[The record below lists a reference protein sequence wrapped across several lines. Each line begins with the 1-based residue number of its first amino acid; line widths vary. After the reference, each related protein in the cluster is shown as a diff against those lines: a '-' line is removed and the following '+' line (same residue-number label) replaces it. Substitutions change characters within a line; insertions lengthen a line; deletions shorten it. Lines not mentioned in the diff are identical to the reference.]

1 MNFINQNI
9 SQNPESIHNELSF
22 SSDSW
27 VKGLKCT
34 SLFYQWGLV
43 QNYDSVLKLLKTYKH
58 WSSRDRHQANDL
70 LLKHLIDVWPFT
82 DRSIRIWSC
91 MHIGP
96 YGMIARV
103 LIVLGFKVAVLL
115 RSDVYEEQVDI
126 YRKQFK
132 LSFGKDA
139 TESELLFI
147 KSDVGNP
154 LLRLKEAISKG
165 FQIVVFIDGQ
175 LSKNEHGKGWGTV
188 NLYNSDINLR
198 EGIVGLSYWTQIP
211 ITSLF
216 LTIVDEKI
224 KLRYVQ
230 DIAVKKKLDYHS
242 VLQNIFE
249 PIHHLKIEELIQWEF
264 LPIVFDHTTIQDGF
278 KNIGPSLWL
287 PLFMQN
293 KEMLF
298 DITTGRSV
306 WVDQNE
312 YRIISSK
319 FREFFR

>member
-1 MNFINQNI
+1 MNFINQNNN
-9 SQNPESIHNELSF
+9 QNPSSTHNKLFF
-22 SSDSW
+22 SSERW
-27 VKGLKCT
+27 IRGLKCA
-34 SLFYQWGLV
+34 SLFYHWELV
-43 QNYDSVLKLLKTYKH
+43 KSYESVFNLLKMYQH
-58 WSSRDRHQANDL
+58 WSSQERHQVNDL
-70 LLKHLIDVWPFT
+70 LLKHLIDIWPFT
-82 DRSIRIWSC
+82 DRTIRIWSC

-115 RSDVYEEQVDI
+115 RSDVYEEQVAI

-139 TESELLFI
+139 TESDLLFI
-147 KSDVGNP
+147 RSDVGNP
-154 LLRLKEAISKG
+154 LLRLKDAISKG
-165 FQIVVFIDGQ
+165 FQVVIFIDGQ
-175 LSKNEHGKGWGTV
+175 LSKNEHGKGWAKV

-198 EGIVGLSYWTQIP
+198 EGILGLSYWTQIP

-230 DIAVKKKLDYHS
+230 DIAVKNKLDYHN
-242 VLQNIFE
+242 VLQSIFK

-264 LPIVFDHTTIQDGF
+264 LPIIFDHTTIQDGY
-278 KNIGPSLWL
+278 KNIRSSLWL
-287 PLFMQN
+287 PLYMQN

-306 WVDQNE
+306 WVCLLYTSPSPRD
-312 YRIISSK
+312 
-319 FREFFR
+319 

>member
-9 SQNPESIHNELSF
+9 SQNSASTHNKLSF
-22 SSDSW
+22 SSQSW
-27 VKGLKCT
+27 IRGLKCA
-34 SLFYQWGLV
+34 SLFYQWELV
-43 QNYDSVLKLLKTYKH
+43 KNYESVFKLLKMYQH
-58 WSSRDRHQANDL
+58 WSSQERHQVNDL
-70 LLKHLIDVWPFT
+70 LLKRLIDIWPFT
-82 DRSIRIWSC
+82 DRTIRIWSC

-96 YGMIARV
+96 YGIIARV

-115 RSDVYEEQVDI
+115 RSDVYEEQVAI

-147 KSDVGNP
+147 RSDVGNP
-154 LLRLKEAISKG
+154 LLRLKDAICKG
-165 FQIVVFIDGQ
+165 FQIVIFIDGQ
-175 LSKNEHGKGWGTV
+175 LSKNEHGKGWGKV

-198 EGIVGLSYWTQIP
+198 EGIIGLSYWTQIP

-216 LTIVDEKI
+216 LTIVGEEI

-230 DIAVKKKLDYHS
+230 DIAVKEKLDYQS
-242 VLQNIFE
+242 VLENIFE
-249 PIHHLKIEELIQWEF
+249 PIHRLKIEELIQWEF
-264 LPIVFDHTTIQDGF
+264 LPIIFDHTTIKQGY
-278 KNIGPSLWL
+278 KNIGSSLWL
-287 PLFMQN
+287 PLYMQN

-306 WVDQNE
+306 WVAQNE
-312 YRIISSK
+312 FKIISGK
-319 FREFFR
+319 FREFFK

>member
-9 SQNPESIHNELSF
+9 SQNPKSLNNELSF
-22 SSDSW
+22 SSENW
-27 VKGLKCT
+27 IRGLKCA
-34 SLFYQWGLV
+34 SLFYQWELV
-43 QNYDSVLKLLKTYKH
+43 KNYESVFKLLKIYQH
-58 WSSRDRHQANDL
+58 WSGQDRHQADDL
-70 LLKHLIDVWPFT
+70 YLKHLIDIWPFT
-82 DRSIRIWSC
+82 DRNIRIWSC

-103 LIVLGFKVAVLL
+103 LIVRGFKVAVLL

-154 LLRLKEAISKG
+154 LLRLKDAISKG
-165 FQIVVFIDGQ
+165 FQIVIFIDGQ

-198 EGIVGLSYWTQIP
+198 EGIIGLSYWTQIP

-216 LTIVDEKI
+216 LTIVEEKVE
-224 KLRYVQ
+224 LRYVQ

-242 VLQNIFE
+242 ALQNIFE
-249 PIHHLKIEELIQWEF
+249 PIHRLKIEELIQWEF
-264 LPIVFDHTTIQDGF
+264 LPNIFDHTTIRQGY
-278 KNIGPSLWL
+278 KNIGSSLWL
-287 PLFMQN
+287 PLYMQN

-306 WVDQNE
+306 WVAQNE
-312 YRIISSK
+312 FKIISSK
-319 FREFFR
+319 FREIFK

>member
-1 MNFINQNI
+1 M
-9 SQNPESIHNELSF
+9 
-22 SSDSW
+22 
-27 VKGLKCT
+27 
-34 SLFYQWGLV
+34 YQ
-43 QNYDSVLKLLKTYKH
+43 H
-58 WSSRDRHQANDL
+58 WSSQERHQVNDL
-70 LLKHLIDVWPFT
+70 LLKHLIDIWPFT
-82 DRSIRIWSC
+82 DRTIRIWSC

-115 RSDVYEEQVDI
+115 RSDVYEEQVAI

-139 TESELLFI
+139 TESDLLFI
-147 KSDVGNP
+147 RSDVGNP
-154 LLRLKEAISKG
+154 LLRLKDAISKG
-165 FQIVVFIDGQ
+165 FQVVIFIDGQ
-175 LSKNEHGKGWGTV
+175 LSKNEHGKGWAKV

-198 EGIVGLSYWTQIP
+198 EGILGLSYWTQIP

-230 DIAVKKKLDYHS
+230 DIAVKNKLDYHN
-242 VLQNIFE
+242 VLQSIFK

-264 LPIVFDHTTIQDGF
+264 LPIIFDHTTIQDGY
-278 KNIGPSLWL
+278 KNIRSSLWL
-287 PLFMQN
+287 PLYMQN

-306 WVDQNE
+306 WVAQNE
-312 YRIISSK
+312 FKIISGK
-319 FREFFR
+319 FRAFFK